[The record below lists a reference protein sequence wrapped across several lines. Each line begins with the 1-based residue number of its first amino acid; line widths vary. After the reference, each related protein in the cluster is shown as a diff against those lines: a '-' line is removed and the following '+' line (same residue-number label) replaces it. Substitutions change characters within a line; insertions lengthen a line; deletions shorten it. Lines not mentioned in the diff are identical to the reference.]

1 MIMKNVYKKKK
12 SKKLQTHIFNK
23 NLIETF
29 KKKKKKIQI
38 IVLST

>member
-29 KKKKKKIQI
+29 KKKKRRFK
-38 IVLST
+38 L